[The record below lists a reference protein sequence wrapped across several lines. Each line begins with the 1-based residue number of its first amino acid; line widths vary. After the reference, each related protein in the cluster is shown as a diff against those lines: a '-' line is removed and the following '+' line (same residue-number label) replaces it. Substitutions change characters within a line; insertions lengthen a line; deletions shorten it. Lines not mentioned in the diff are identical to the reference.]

1 MNRGEKL
8 VEVDDF
14 SNVSL
19 ETQDL
24 IMRKARMEDWRDMY
38 KNLWSHEESAR
49 YMLWDVTTS
58 EEEAVERMKRT
69 IDFQQKEK
77 YTFLVY
83 EKSTGKAIGFAG
95 MREKESGV
103 FEEMGIA
110 IGPAYTGRGYGK
122 QILNA
127 LLDEAFNKCGA
138 HKFIAACRQQN
149 LPSHYLQ
156 MSCGFKFS
164 HYEEKVDSR
173 NGEKYILEYN
183 EKTI

>member
-1 MNRGEKL
+1 MSSN
-8 VEVDDF
+8 DF

-24 IMRKARMEDWRDMY
+24 IMKKARQEDWRDMY
-38 KNLWSHEESAR
+38 RNLWSHEESAR
-49 YMLWDVTTS
+49 YMLWEVTTS

-69 IDFQQKEK
+69 ISFEQKEK
-77 YTFLVY
+77 YTLLVY

-95 MREKESGV
+95 MREIEPGV

-110 IGPAYTGRGYGK
+110 IGPAFTGRGYGR

-127 LLDEAFNKCGA
+127 LMDEAFSRCGA

-164 HYEEKVDSR
+164 HSEEKVDPRS
-173 NGEKYILEYN
+173 GEKYIMEYN